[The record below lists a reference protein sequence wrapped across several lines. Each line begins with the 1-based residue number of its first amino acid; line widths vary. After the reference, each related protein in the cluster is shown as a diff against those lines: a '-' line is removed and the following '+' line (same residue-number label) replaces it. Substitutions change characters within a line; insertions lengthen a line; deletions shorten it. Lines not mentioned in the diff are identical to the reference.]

1 MFAKKYSPFFFF
13 VLRFL
18 QNSEEGAKDSRSGDA
33 DGSRHPKG
41 FDDGD
46 AFMQK
51 MRQQMMEKRK
61 ALERKSEGGGDN
73 HVDFEAEEE
82 EEDAQGGKEGE
93 GDKGTGWGAGD
104 ANDDT
109 EKEKARKKA
118 IKERAKEY
126 ETLREELKS
135 KHRAARVMTG
145 QERVKY
151 DAVRFRIKRA
161 GLKYVQG

>member
-1 MFAKKYSPFFFF
+1 
-13 VLRFL
+13 
-18 QNSEEGAKDSRSGDA
+18 
-33 DGSRHPKG
+33 
-41 FDDGD
+41 
-46 AFMQK
+46 MQK

-73 HVDFEAEEE
+73 HVDFEAEEEEE

-151 DAVRFRIKRA
+151 DAVSFGRERA
-161 GLKYVQG
+161 GLEYVQG